1 MTNKIKKEF
10 TIRKAL
16 SSNIRDT
23 LNDAVKYHYDK
34 MDDYGWPWV
43 LDYDEDT
50 AQVYFEAA
58 VDGDYRCFRD
68 TYTMSDSDTTA
79 TLSGTPV
86 EVVRRTAY
94 EDIDS
99 SGNDFERSV
108 MNAIKKYFGGSS
120 KEEVINKNLPVLKQ
134 FEDEQMVAIE
144 KLYIHPDDVDGVGD
158 TISLE
163 DTYAMVDSLNKAI
176 DSGSLQSG
184 LFHKVNADDVFT
196 VVKAWVQ
203 EVDCVI
209 GETQIKEGQPLIKVQ
224 FHNKDAWDLRKA
236 GEISGIS
243 IGARAKEIEVINE

>member
-16 SSNIRDT
+16 SNNIRET
-23 LNDAVKYHYDK
+23 LNNSVNKYYGSFG
-34 MDDYGWPWV
+34 DYGWPWV

-50 AQVYFEAA
+50 NQVYFEAQ
-58 VDGDYRCFRD
+58 VDSGCRCFRD
-68 TYTMSDSDTTA
+68 TYSISDSGTVA
-79 TLSGTPV
+79 TLSGNPV
-86 EVVRRTAY
+86 EVVRRTYY
-94 EDIDS
+94 EDIEESESDI
-99 SGNDFERSV
+99 ERSILK
-108 MNAIKKYFGGSS
+108 AIKKYFSGSS
-120 KEEVINKNLPVLKQ
+120 KENAINKNLPVLKQ

-163 DTYAMVDSLNKAI
+163 DTYSMVDSLNKAI